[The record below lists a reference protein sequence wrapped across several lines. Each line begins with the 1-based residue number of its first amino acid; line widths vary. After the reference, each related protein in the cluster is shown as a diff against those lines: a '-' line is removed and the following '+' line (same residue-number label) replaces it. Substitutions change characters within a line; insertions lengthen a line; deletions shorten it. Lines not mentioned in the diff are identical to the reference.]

1 MREIKHKAYLRDYH
15 KIVDVEKI
23 LELLPNG
30 EVQSVVIADEE
41 LNEEVYRVTKGQFE
55 LMQYIGCKDKNGVEI
70 YDGYIVKITLTE
82 TQKTRRG
89 EVIYYDDNACY
100 LVKTAS
106 EEYFTFMSADICKI
120 EVLGNKYENKEL
132 LDE

>member
-15 KIVDVEKI
+15 KIVDVEI

-89 EVIYYDDNACY
+89 EVIYYEGNAMY
-100 LVKTAS
+100 LVETTMGD
-106 EEYFTFMSADICKI
+106 YFTFMSQDIKSV
-120 EVLGNKYENKEL
+120 EVLGNTHENRGL

>member
-15 KIVDVEKI
+15 KIVDVEI

-30 EVQSVVIADEE
+30 EVQRVVIADEE

>member
-15 KIVDVEKI
+15 KIVDVEI

-89 EVIYYDDNACY
+89 EVIYYEGNAMY
-100 LVKTAS
+100 LVETTMGD
-106 EEYFTFMSADICKI
+106 YFTFMSQDIKSV
-120 EVLGNKYENKEL
+120 EVLGNIHENKGL
-132 LDE
+132 LNE